1 MRHVILGMVL
11 FAGVG
16 FLPASALAKSHPHP
30 DATVKITGKSVA
42 AGVGVSWAKG
52 TLTYQGKQHAFSID
66 GLSVGDVGVSSITAT
81 GSVYNLKN
89 LEDFSGNYT
98 AASTGAAVAGG
109 GGVATM
115 KNQNGVKMNLKA
127 TTRGLKFNL
136 GAEGMKVKLE

>member
-16 FLPASALAKSHPHP
+16 FLPASALAKSHP
-30 DATVKITGKSVA
+30 DATVKITGKSVG
-42 AGVGVSWAKG
+42 AGVGVSWGKG
-52 TLTYQGKQHAFSID
+52 TLTYHGKQHAFSID

-81 GSVYNLKN
+81 GSVYHLKN
-89 LEDFSGNYT
+89 LEDFNGNFT

-115 KNQNGVKMNLKA
+115 KNQNGVSMNLKA
-127 TTRGLKFNL
+127 TTKGLSLKI
-136 GAEGMKVKLE
+136 GADGLKVKLEE